1 MKKLDYIKNQR
12 GLKFVE
18 IGMKVQFIYN
28 GAFGIIK
35 GENSSGNLD
44 VLFNGDKKPS
54 NCHPT
59 YKMRYFDSNDNVI
72 AEYND

>member
-1 MKKLDYIKNQR
+1 MKKLDYIKNNR

-28 GAFGIIK
+28 GKFGIIK
-35 GENSSGNLD
+35 GENNSGNLD
-44 VLFNGDKKPS
+44 VLFDGDKKPS
-54 NCHPT
+54 NLHPT
-59 YKMRYFDSNDNVI
+59 YKMRYFDSSDNVI